1 MKILITGAS
10 SGIGFSL
17 AKELSRRKHT
27 VYITTHTE
35 KQRRTVNEKIKM
47 EKLNILA
54 FKMDIT
60 NKDDR
65 SLIDKIDID
74 CLVSHAGIGEGGS
87 ILDIDIDVL
96 RKNYETNV
104 FSNFAIIQEFYQK
117 KLKGGGR
124 AKIFVTSS
132 LAAVLPIPYLGCY
145 TSSKAAII
153 MLAMTIKK
161 ELKDKN
167 IKNMTISLIE
177 PGAYNTGFNRV
188 MIDNKEINL
197 EGTDISSQEI
207 YNINGKQRKLFS
219 LIEKDNTRSIVM
231 KVCREIEKKNPHFKI
246 KAPFFQALFYKL
258 YLLFFW

>member
-35 KQRRTVNEKIKM
+35 NQKETVKKKIKI

-65 SLIDKIDID
+65 SLINKIDID

-87 ILDIDIDVL
+87 ILDIDIDIL

-104 FSNFAIIQEFYQK
+104 FSNFALIQEFYQK
-117 KLKGGGR
+117 KIKEKKP

-145 TSSKAAII
+145 TSSKAAIT

-167 IKNMTISLIE
+167 IKNITISLIE

-188 MIDNKEINL
+188 MIDNKESNL
-197 EGTDISSQEI
+197 EGTDISLQEI
-207 YNINGKQRKLFS
+207 YNINRKQRKLFR
-219 LIEKDNTRSIVM
+219 LIEKNNTKSIVM
-231 KVCREIEKKNPHFKI
+231 KVSREIENKNPHFKI
-246 KAPFFQALFYKL
+246 KAPFLQALFYKM
-258 YLLFFW
+258 YLLFSW